1 MGWWWVQQLA
11 PGMVDPIFLC
21 EMAERL
27 GKTIQE
33 MTTGEP
39 GMSAH
44 ELTVIWPEYL
54 AYRGREAERQARK
67 QEERSRRVR

>member
-1 MGWWWVQQLA
+1 MHELA
-11 PGMVDPIFLC
+11 L
-21 EMAERL
+21 EL

-44 ELTVIWPEYL
+44 ELIVEWP
-54 AYRGREAERQARK
+54 AFNRYRQRVRARK
-67 QEERSRRVR
+67 QEAEEHRRRRV